1 MFCTKSTLPIMI
13 KIETS
18 RKSDKIVEARAS
30 MIELA
35 SVKREMTSPV
45 RRVAKKDMGSSK
57 MWRM

>member
-1 MFCTKSTLPIMI
+1 MNN
-13 KIETS
+13 IETS

-45 RRVAKKDMGSSK
+45 RRVAKKGHRKFKDVANIGENHINT
-57 MWRM
+57 